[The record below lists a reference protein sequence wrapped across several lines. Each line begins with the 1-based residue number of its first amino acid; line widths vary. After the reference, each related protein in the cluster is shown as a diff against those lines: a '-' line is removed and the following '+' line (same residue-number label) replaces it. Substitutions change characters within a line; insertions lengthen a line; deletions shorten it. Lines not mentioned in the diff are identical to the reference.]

1 MNRGFRKAFLNLF
14 RCFKRFHE
22 PNRRMSI
29 GGGAGISVGGGGGGG
44 VGGAPSAA
52 VIVGNGATQFSE
64 SEIHR
69 FQTQRLCTDSS

>member
-22 PNRRMSI
+22 PRRMSI
-29 GGGAGISVGGGGGGG
+29 GGVGATAVGGAGAG

-52 VIVGNGATQFSE
+52 VINGNGATQFSE
-64 SEIHR
+64 SDVHR
-69 FQTQRLCTDSS
+69 FQTQRLCTDSSN